1 MTGEST
7 QPRRRWSVAVIR
19 LTIVLMLTVALGTW
33 AYDWIQIALV
43 QVHETDARIS
53 VDMVTVSSRVDGRLD
68 ARPVDAGSRVTR
80 GEVIA
85 RVDDRE
91 AQAWVREIE
100 SERARLLAQ
109 RDEIGARIHVVEVRV
124 TSRVAAEKAGLR
136 SAAALVG
143 ALRAEFDYA
152 ERDLKRAEML
162 SEQGVVSAKTLDVA
176 RTEYLTKQKEL
187 VRAQAA
193 VASATARIDE
203 VKAEREEI
211 QVFER
216 ERVTL
221 DRRAAELETRID
233 RARLDVDDR
242 IIVSPLDGVVSRAFV
257 EAGEYVKAGQRIV
270 LIHDPGAVYVEAN
283 IRETDIR
290 RVVLGQSVHIKI
302 DAYPDR
308 EFSGRVERIGDA
320 ATSQFSLL
328 PNPNPSG
335 QFTKVT
341 QRLPVRIAIDPGT
354 DPSSEPFRPGMM
366 VEVFID
372 VGRD

>member
-1 MTGEST
+1 
-7 QPRRRWSVAVIR
+7 
-19 LTIVLMLTVALGTW
+19 MLTVALGTW